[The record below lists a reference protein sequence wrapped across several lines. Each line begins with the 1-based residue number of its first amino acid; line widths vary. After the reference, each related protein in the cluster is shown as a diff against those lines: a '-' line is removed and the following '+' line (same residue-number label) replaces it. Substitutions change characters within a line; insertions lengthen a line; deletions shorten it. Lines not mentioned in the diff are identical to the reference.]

1 MVNSL
6 ASISSEF
13 SSNTIVT
20 LIPELISLLYRFDA
34 TLVVINV
41 LTQHRKDLA
50 EEIGFLK
57 QKLEKEKLS
66 RNTIFVDS
74 LSMEDQAGNELDSLK
89 YKINKLEISIQN
101 LQLDII
107 DKQTNSIIMW
117 RQWKSVYENKSKWKE
132 TLLLR
137 IFCQTKTSVSLTTQV
152 SQQI

>member
-1 MVNSL
+1 M
-6 ASISSEF
+6 
-13 SSNTIVT
+13 T

-50 EEIGFLK
+50 EEICFLK

-66 RNTIFVDS
+66 RNTIFVDL
-74 LSMEDQAGNELDSLK
+74 LSMEDQAGNEINSLK

-107 DKQTNSIIMW
+107 DKQTNSIIIMHYDNENLSMKINQSEK
-117 RQWKSVYENKSKWKE
+117 RQYCLESSAKQK
-132 TLLLR
+132 LL
-137 IFCQTKTSVSLTTQV
+137 FP
-152 SQQI
+152 

>member
-1 MVNSL
+1 MVKSL

-13 SSNTIVT
+13 SSNAIVT
-20 LIPELISLLYRFDA
+20 LVPELISLLYRFDA

-50 EEIGFLK
+50 EEICFLK

-74 LSMEDQAGNELDSLK
+74 LSMEDQAGNEIDSLK

-107 DKQTNSIIMW
+107 DKQTNSIT
-117 RQWKSVYENKSKWKE
+117 R
-132 TLLLR
+132 
-137 IFCQTKTSVSLTTQV
+137 
-152 SQQI
+152 